1 LQLSVRT
8 APAETHFAQLIERVE
23 RGERVIITK
32 RGKAVAEV
40 RPPGDA
46 PSSAEFEQAVA
57 RLEKRRRNRPGRR
70 KVLTAAEIVA
80 ARSEG
85 RR

>member
-1 LQLSVRT
+1 MKIGIYE
-8 APAETHFAQLIERVE
+8 AKTHFAQVIERVE

-46 PSSAEFEQAVA
+46 PSSDEFERALA
-57 RLEKRRRNRPGRR
+57 RLEERRRNRPGRR
-70 KVLTAAEIVA
+70 RALTAAEIVA

>member
-1 LQLSVRT
+1 MKIGIYE
-8 APAETHFAQLIERVE
+8 AKTHFAQLIERVE

-40 RPPGDA
+40 RPPADA
-46 PSSAEFEQAVA
+46 PSSAEFDRAIA
-57 RLEKRRRNRPGRR
+57 RLEERRRNRPGRR
-70 KVLTAAEIVA
+70 RRLTAAEIVA

>member
-1 LQLSVRT
+1 VKIGIYE
-8 APAETHFAQLIERVE
+8 AKTHFAKLIERVE
-23 RGERVIITK
+23 RGERVIITR

-40 RPPGDA
+40 RPPSGA
-46 PSSAEFEQAVA
+46 PSSEEFERAIA
-57 RLEKRRRNRPGRR
+57 RLDERRRNRPGRR
-70 KVLTAAEIVA
+70 RALTAAEIVA

>member
-1 LQLSVRT
+1 MKIGFYE
-8 APAETHFAQLIERVE
+8 AKTHFAQLIERVE
-23 RGERVIITK
+23 RGERVTITR

-40 RPPGDA
+40 RPAGGA
-46 PSSAEFEQAVA
+46 PSSDEFERATA
-57 RLEKRRRNRPGRR
+57 RLDELRRNRPARR
-70 KVLTAAEIVA
+70 RALTAAEIVA

>member
-1 LQLSVRT
+1 VRIGIYE
-8 APAETHFAQLIERVE
+8 AKTHFAQLIERVE

-40 RPPGDA
+40 RPPADA
-46 PSSAEFEQAVA
+46 PSSDEFERAIA
-57 RLEKRRRNRPGRR
+57 RLEECRRNRPGRR
-70 KVLTAAEIVA
+70 RALTAAEIVA

>member
-1 LQLSVRT
+1 MKIGIYE
-8 APAETHFAQLIERVE
+8 AKTHFAQLIERVE

-40 RPPGDA
+40 RPPSGA
-46 PSSAEFEQAVA
+46 PSSDEFERAVA
-57 RLEKRRRNRPGRR
+57 RLEELRRNRPVRR
-70 KVLTAAEIVA
+70 RALTAADILD

>member
-1 LQLSVRT
+1 MKVGIYE
-8 APAETHFAQLIERVE
+8 AKTHFAQLIERVE

-40 RPPGDA
+40 RPPGGA
-46 PSSAEFEQAVA
+46 PSSDEFERAVA
-57 RLEKRRRNRPGRR
+57 RLEERRRNRPGKRR
-70 KVLTAAEIVA
+70 ALTAGEILE